1 MSDVNQTVQAACVI
15 LAACILSVGMI
26 FPRKTEILPEK
37 ERAATENVPRERR
50 PRVKPTLHTTDT
62 NTVKRA
68 GAIGMFIV
76 AVFVF
81 LLLRIL
87 FFQTFGYE
95 KYRDKVL
102 NQITTEAEVVADR
115 GKIYDR
121 NGVLLATSVTTY
133 RVFIAPRI
141 VAQMSEEQGL
151 KYDVLIATE
160 LTDILD
166 VDYDYILQQ
175 TTYTKYLDRTLAR
188 NVDEEVAAKVRKV
201 IKDND
206 LEDMVF
212 LQAGTKRYYPNG
224 SLACHALGFTGSDG
238 AGQYGLELQYDK
250 ILSGT
255 NGRYITARDSHGNE
269 MPYEYQSYIEA
280 QDGYSIITTIDI
292 NVQAALEEQ
301 LRATYVESGGKNR
314 ATGMVVDVKTGEILA
329 QATYPDFDLN
339 DPRKLN
345 EFDAEA
351 LAASGFTADSEEY
364 AKLKQEL
371 QLVTWSNKAVTE
383 AYMPGSTFKIV
394 TASMAY
400 EENLVV
406 ENEHFRCPGYHVVL
420 GVKMRCHKTDG
431 HGSQTFAVGLQNS
444 CNPVL
449 MMMGQRIG
457 RERFFN
463 YFRSFG
469 YLEKTGIDL
478 PGEGVSVF
486 HRESYFTDPDN
497 LTAEIDLATAAF
509 GQNFKVTPIQQIM
522 AVTTVANDGYL
533 LTPRMVREVLDSEG
547 NTITTYSTS
556 VKRQII
562 STETAKKL
570 AGVLEQGVSGGAG
583 AKNAYVA
590 GYRVAAKTGTS
601 EKIDKKN
608 EMNDGR
614 NYYVCSCVGFAPAD
628 DPEIAVIIL
637 VDEPTKGVLY
647 GSVVAAPYL
656 AGVMRDVLPYLG
668 VEAVYTQKE
677 LANMAV
683 EAPSLTNWYAS
694 VAKSQAESLGF
705 EVEIVGNGSIV
716 RSQSPAPNTLME
728 SHNAKI
734 ILYTESDM
742 EKTTVT
748 VPDLSG
754 KTAVAANEILANHGL
769 NIRIAGTNN
778 YMSGSGAVAIA
789 QSHAP
794 GSEVERGTVITVTF
808 RNQDA
813 DDIAQE

>member
-1 MSDVNQTVQAACVI
+1 MQS
-15 LAACILSVGMI
+15 SHH
-26 FPRKTEILPEK
+26 P
-37 ERAATENVPRERR
+37 
-50 PRVKPTLHTTDT
+50 TDT
-62 NTVKRA
+62 GTVKRA
-68 GAIGMFIV
+68 TLIGGIIV
-76 AVFVF
+76 AAFVY
-81 LLLRIL
+81 LLIRIL
-87 FFQTFGYE
+87 MLQTVGYE

-121 NGVLLATSVTTY
+121 NGVLLATNVTTY

-141 VAQMSEEQGL
+141 ISQASEEQGL

-166 VDYDYILQQ
+166 VEYDYILKQ

-188 NVDEEVAAKVRKV
+188 NVNEEVAERVRKV

-212 LQAGTKRYYPNG
+212 LQAGSTRYYPNG
-224 SLACHALGFTGSDG
+224 TLACHALGFTGSDG
-238 AGQYGLELQYDK
+238 SGQYGLELKYDK
-250 ILSGT
+250 ILAGT
-255 NGRYITARDSHGNE
+255 PGRYITARDSHGNE

-280 QDGYSIITTIDI
+280 QDGHSIITTLDI
-292 NVQAALEEQ
+292 NIQHALEEQ
-301 LRATYVESGGKNR
+301 LRTTYVESGGQNR

-339 DPRKLN
+339 NPRGLN
-345 EFDAEA
+345 EFDQATLDGA
-351 LAASGFTADSEEY
+351 GFAVDSEEY

-371 QLVTWSNKAVTE
+371 QLTTWSNKAVTE
-383 AYMPGSTFKIV
+383 VYMPGSTFKIV

-400 EENLVV
+400 EENLVNPT
-406 ENEHFRCPGYHVVL
+406 ETFYCPGYHYPL
-420 GVKMRCHKTDG
+420 EGHRIRISCHKVTG

-449 MMMGQRIG
+449 MMMGARIG
-457 RERFFN
+457 RDRFYN

-478 PGEGVSVF
+478 PGEGTSIF
-486 HRESYFTDPDN
+486 YREDAFTE
-497 LTAEIDLATAAF
+497 LDLATASF
-509 GQNFKVTPIQQIM
+509 GQNFKVSPIQQIM
-522 AVTTVANDGYL
+522 AVTAVANGGYL
-533 LTPRMVREVLDSEG
+533 LTPRMVKEIVDSEG
-547 NTITTYSTS
+547 NVVTSYSTD

-562 STETAKKL
+562 STETANKL
-570 AGVLEQGVSGGAG
+570 AQVLEQGVSGGAG

-608 EMNDGR
+608 ETGKE
-614 NYYVCSCVGFAPAD
+614 YYICSCVGFAPAD

-647 GSVVAAPYL
+647 GSTVAAPYL

-668 VEAVYTQKE
+668 VEAVYTDKE

-683 EAPSLTNWYAS
+683 EAPSLVTWYAS
-694 VAKSQAESLGF
+694 VAKSQAESMGF
-705 EVEIVGNGSIV
+705 EVEIVGGGSV
-716 RSQSPAPNTLME
+716 VKSQVPAPHTLME

-748 VPDLSG
+748 MPDLSG
-754 KTAVAANEILANHGL
+754 KTAVAANEILANFGL

>member
-1 MSDVNQTVQAACVI
+1 MKA
-15 LAACILSVGMI
+15 
-26 FPRKTEILPEK
+26 
-37 ERAATENVPRERR
+37 
-50 PRVKPTLHTTDT
+50 PTHTSTDT
-62 NTVKRA
+62 GTVKRA
-68 GAIGMFIV
+68 GVIGMMIV
-76 AVFVF
+76 AAFLF
-81 LLLRIL
+81 LLIRIL
-87 FFQTFGYE
+87 MLQTVGYE

-102 NQITTEAEVVADR
+102 NQITTEAEVIADR

-141 VAQMSEEQGL
+141 IAQVSEEQEL

-160 LTDILD
+160 LSGILD
-166 VDYDYILQQ
+166 VEYDYILKQ

-188 NVDEEVAAKVRKV
+188 NVDEEVAKRVRKV
-201 IKDND
+201 IGDND

-212 LQAGTKRYYPNG
+212 LQAGTTRYYPNG
-224 SLACHALGFTGSDG
+224 TLACHALGFTGSDG
-238 AGQYGLELQYDK
+238 AGQYGLELKYDS

-255 NGRYITARDSHGNE
+255 NGRYITARDSHGEE

-280 QDGYSIITTIDI
+280 QDGHSIITTLDI
-292 NVQAALEEQ
+292 NIQSTLEEQ
-301 LRATYVESGGKNR
+301 LRATYTESGGQNR
-314 ATGMVVDVKTGEILA
+314 ATGMVIDVKTGEILA

-345 EFDAEA
+345 DFDTET
-351 LAASGFTADSEEY
+351 LASAGFTADSEEY
-364 AKLKQEL
+364 AKLRQEL
-371 QLVTWSNKAVTE
+371 QLTTWSNKAVTE
-383 AYMPGSTFKIV
+383 VYMPGSTFKIV

-400 EENLVV
+400 EENLVNPT
-406 ENEHFRCPGYHVVL
+406 ETFYCPGHHYPLEGSKIKIH
-420 GVKMRCHKTDG
+420 CHKTTG

-449 MMMGQRIG
+449 MMMGARIG
-457 RERFFN
+457 RERFYD

-478 PGEGVSVF
+478 PGEGTSIF
-486 HRESYFTDPDN
+486 YQESAFSE
-497 LTAEIDLATAAF
+497 LDLATASF
-509 GQNFKVTPIQQIM
+509 GQNFKVSHIQQLM
-522 AVTTVANDGYL
+522 AVTAVANGGYL
-533 LTPRMVREVLDSEG
+533 LTPRMVKEVIDSEG
-547 NTITTYSTS
+547 NTITTYSTD

-570 AGVLEQGVSGGAG
+570 AEVLEGGVSGGAG

-608 EMNDGR
+608 ETGKE
-614 NYYVCSCVGFAPAD
+614 YYICSCVGFAPAD

-647 GSVVAAPYL
+647 GSTVAAPYL
-656 AGVMRDVLPYLG
+656 ANVMRDVLPYLG
-668 VEAVYTQKE
+668 VEAVYTDKE

-683 EAPSLTNWYAS
+683 EAPSLVTWYAS
-694 VAKSQAESLGF
+694 VAKSQAESMGF
-705 EVEIVGNGSIV
+705 EVEIVGSGSV
-716 RSQSPAPNTLME
+716 VKSQVPAPRTLME

-748 VPDLSG
+748 MPDLSG
-754 KTAVAANEILANHGL
+754 KTAVAANEILANFGL

-778 YMSGSGAVAIA
+778 YMSGSGAVAVA

>member
-1 MSDVNQTVQAACVI
+1 MSTH
-15 LAACILSVGMI
+15 
-26 FPRKTEILPEK
+26 T
-37 ERAATENVPRERR
+37 R
-50 PRVKPTLHTTDT
+50 PTDT
-62 NTVKRA
+62 GTVKRA
-68 GAIGMFIV
+68 AVIGIII
-76 AVFVF
+76 AAAFVY

-87 FFQTFGYE
+87 LLQTVGFE

-141 VAQMSEEQGL
+141 VAQASEEQGL

-166 VDYDYILQQ
+166 VDYDFILKQ

-188 NVDEEVAAKVRKV
+188 NVDEEVAEKVRKV

-224 SLACHALGFTGSDG
+224 TLACHLLGFTGSDG
-238 AGQYGLELQYDK
+238 AGQYGLELKYDS
-250 ILSGT
+250 ILAGT

-280 QDGYSIITTIDI
+280 QDGHSIITTIDI
-292 NVQAALEEQ
+292 NIQAALEEQ
-301 LRATYVESGGKNR
+301 LRTTYIESGGQNR
-314 ATGMVVDVKTGEILA
+314 ATGMVVDVETGEMLA
-329 QATYPDFDLN
+329 MAVYPTFDLN

-345 EFDAEA
+345 EYDEAA

-371 QLVTWSNKAVTE
+371 QLATWSNKAVTE
-383 AYMPGSTFKIV
+383 VYMPGSTFKIV

-400 EENLVV
+400 EENLINDS
-406 ENEHFRCPGYHVVL
+406 ETFYCPGYHYPL
-420 GVKMRCHKTDG
+420 SGSRIRIRCHKTTG

-449 MMMGQRIG
+449 MMVGSRIG
-457 RERFFN
+457 QDRFYN

-469 YLEKTGIDL
+469 YLEKTDIDL
-478 PGEGVSVF
+478 PGEGTSIF
-486 HRESYFTDPDN
+486 YQENAFSE
-497 LTAEIDLATAAF
+497 LDLATASF
-509 GQNFKVTPIQQIM
+509 GQNFKVSPIQQIM
-522 AVTTVANDGYL
+522 AVSAVANGGYL
-533 LTPRMVREVLDSEG
+533 MTPRVVKEIQDAEG
-547 NTITTYSTS
+547 NVIQTFTPD

-562 STETAKKL
+562 SASTAKKL
-570 AGVLEQGVSGGAG
+570 AGVLEGGVSGGAG

-608 EMNDGR
+608 ETGKE
-614 NYYVCSCVGFAPAD
+614 YYVCSCVGFAPAD
-628 DPEIAVIIL
+628 APEIAVIIL

-647 GSVVAAPYL
+647 GSTVAAPYL

-668 VEAVYTQKE
+668 VEAVYTDKE
-677 LANMAV
+677 LANLAV
-683 EAPSLTNWYAS
+683 EAPPLVGWYAT
-694 VAKSQAESLGF
+694 VAKSQAETLGF
-705 EVEIVGNGSIV
+705 EVEIVGEGSV
-716 RSQSPAPNTLME
+716 VCSQSPAPGTKLE
-728 SHNAKI
+728 SHNAKLI
-734 ILYTESDM
+734 FYTESDA
-742 EKTTVT
+742 EKATVT
-748 VPDLSG
+748 MPDLSG
-754 KTAVAANEILANHGL
+754 KTAVAANEILANVGL

-778 YMSGSGAVAIA
+778 YMSGSGAVAVA
-789 QSHAP
+789 QSHAA
-794 GSEVERGTVITVTF
+794 GTEVERGTVITVTF

>member
-1 MSDVNQTVQAACVI
+1 MKA
-15 LAACILSVGMI
+15 
-26 FPRKTEILPEK
+26 
-37 ERAATENVPRERR
+37 
-50 PRVKPTLHTTDT
+50 PTHTSTDT
-62 NTVKRA
+62 GTVKRA
-68 GAIGMFIV
+68 GVIGMIIV
-76 AVFVF
+76 AAFLF
-81 LLLRIL
+81 LLIRIL
-87 FFQTFGYE
+87 MLQTVGYE

-102 NQITTEAEVVADR
+102 NQITTEAEVIADR

-141 VAQMSEEQGL
+141 IAQVSEEQEL

-160 LTDILD
+160 LSGILD
-166 VDYDYILQQ
+166 VEYDYILKQ

-188 NVDEEVAAKVRKV
+188 GVDEEVAKQVRKV

-212 LQAGTKRYYPNG
+212 LQAGTTRYYPG
-224 SLACHALGFTGSDG
+224 GTLACHALGFTGSDG
-238 AGQYGLELQYDK
+238 AGQYGLELKYDS

-255 NGRYITARDSHGNE
+255 NGRYITARDSHGEE

-280 QDGYSIITTIDI
+280 RDGYSIITTLDI
-292 NVQAALEEQ
+292 NIQSTLEEQ
-301 LRATYVESGGKNR
+301 LRATYTESGGQNR
-314 ATGMVVDVKTGEILA
+314 ATGMVIDVKTGEILA

-345 EFDAEA
+345 DFDAA
-351 LAASGFTADSEEY
+351 TLANSGFTADSEEY
-364 AKLKQEL
+364 AKLRQEL
-371 QLVTWSNKAVTE
+371 QLTTWSNKAVTE
-383 AYMPGSTFKIV
+383 VYMPGSTFKIV
-394 TASMAY
+394 TAAMAY
-400 EENLVV
+400 EENLVNPT
-406 ENEHFRCPGYHVVL
+406 ETFYCPGYHYPL
-420 GVKMRCHKTDG
+420 EGSKIKIHCHKTTG

-449 MMMGQRIG
+449 MMMGARIG
-457 RERFFN
+457 RERFYN
-463 YFRSFG
+463 YFRAFG

-478 PGEGVSVF
+478 PGEGTSIF
-486 HRESYFTDPDN
+486 YQESAFSE
-497 LTAEIDLATAAF
+497 LDLATASF
-509 GQNFKVTPIQQIM
+509 GQNFKVSPIQQLM
-522 AVTTVANDGYL
+522 AVTAVANGGYL
-533 LTPRMVREVLDSEG
+533 LTPRMVKEVIDSEG
-547 NTITTYSTS
+547 NTITTYSTD
-556 VKRQII
+556 VRRQII

-570 AGVLEQGVSGGAG
+570 AEVLEGGVSGGAG

-608 EMNDGR
+608 ETGKE
-614 NYYVCSCVGFAPAD
+614 YYICSCVGFAPAD

-647 GSVVAAPYL
+647 GSTVAAPYL
-656 AGVMRDVLPYLG
+656 ANVMRDVLPYLG
-668 VEAVYTQKE
+668 VEAVYTDKE

-683 EAPSLTNWYAS
+683 EAPSLVTWYAS
-694 VAKSQAESLGF
+694 VAKSQAESMGF
-705 EVEIVGNGSIV
+705 EVEIVGSGSV
-716 RSQSPAPNTLME
+716 VKSQVPAPRTLME

-748 VPDLSG
+748 MPDLSG
-754 KTAVAANEILANHGL
+754 KTAVAANEILANFGL

-778 YMSGSGAVAIA
+778 YMSGSGAVAVA

>member
-1 MSDVNQTVQAACVI
+1 M
-15 LAACILSVGMI
+15 
-26 FPRKTEILPEK
+26 
-37 ERAATENVPRERR
+37 
-50 PRVKPTLHTTDT
+50 KPTVHTTDT
-62 NTVKRA
+62 STLKRA
-68 GAIGMFIV
+68 GTLGIFVLV
-76 AVFVF
+76 AFAF

-87 FFQTFGYE
+87 ALQTVGYE

-102 NQITTEAEVVADR
+102 NQITTEAEVVAER

-121 NGVLLATSVTTY
+121 NGVLLATSITTY

-160 LTDILD
+160 LADILG
-166 VDYDYILQQ
+166 VDYDYILEQ
-175 TTYTKYLDRTLAR
+175 TTHTKYLDRTLAR

-212 LQAGTKRYYPNG
+212 LQAGTKRYYPGG
-224 SLACHALGFTGSDG
+224 SLACHALGFTGNDG
-238 AGQYGLELQYDK
+238 EGQYGLELQYDS

-280 QDGYSIITTIDI
+280 RDGYSIITTIDI
-292 NVQAALEEQ
+292 NVQSALEEQ

-314 ATGMVVDVKTGEILA
+314 ATGMVVDVKTGEVLA

-345 EFDAEA
+345 EFDEEA
-351 LAASGFTADSEEY
+351 LAASGFELDSEEY
-364 AKLKQEL
+364 NKLKQEL
-371 QLVTWSNKAVTE
+371 QLTTWSNKAVTE
-383 AYMPGSTFKIV
+383 VYMPGSTFKIV

-400 EENLVV
+400 EENLVS
-406 ENEHFRCPGYHVVL
+406 ETETFNCPGYHIVL
-420 GVKMRCHKTDG
+420 GRKIKCHKTDG
-431 HGSQTFAVGLQNS
+431 HNRQTFAVGLQNS

-449 MMMGQRIG
+449 MMMGERIG
-457 RERFFN
+457 RQRFYD
-463 YFRSFG
+463 YFTAFG

-478 PGEGVSVF
+478 PGEGVSIF
-486 HRESYFTDPDN
+486 HSKSYFTDPDN
-497 LTAEIDLATAAF
+497 LTAEMDLATASF
-509 GQNFKVTPIQQIM
+509 GQNFKVSPIQQIM
-522 AVTTVANDGYL
+522 AVTAVANGGYL
-533 LTPRMVREVLDSEG
+533 LTPRMVKEIVDSEG
-547 NTITTYSTS
+547 NTIKTFSTS
-556 VKRQII
+556 VKRQVI

-570 AGVLEQGVSGGAG
+570 TTVLEQGVSGGAG
-583 AKNAYVA
+583 AKNAYVS

-601 EKIDKKN
+601 EKIDKRN

-614 NYYVCSCVGFAPAD
+614 NYYICSCVGFAPAD
-628 DPEIAVIIL
+628 DPEIAVLIL

-683 EAPSLTNWYAS
+683 EAPALTSWYAT
-694 VAKSQAESLGF
+694 VAKSQAEALGF
-705 EVEIVGNGSIV
+705 EVEIVGTGSIV
-716 RSQSPAPNTLME
+716 RSQSPAPGTLLE

-734 ILYTESDM
+734 ILYTESEM
-742 EKTTVT
+742 EKPTVT

-754 KTAVAANEILANHGL
+754 KTAVSANEILANYGL

-778 YMSGSGAVAIA
+778 YMSGSGAVAIS

-794 GSEVERGTVITVTF
+794 GTEVERGTVITVTF
-808 RNQDA
+808 RNQEA
-813 DDIAQE
+813 DDIGQE

>member
-1 MSDVNQTVQAACVI
+1 MDRSI
-15 LAACILSVGMI
+15 
-26 FPRKTEILPEK
+26 R
-37 ERAATENVPRERR
+37 
-50 PRVKPTLHTTDT
+50 TTDT
-62 NTVKRA
+62 GTVKRA
-68 GAIGMFIV
+68 SVIGLMVVIAFLI
-76 AVFVF
+76 

-87 FFQTFGYE
+87 KLQTVEYTY
-95 KYRDKVL
+95 YRDKVS
-102 NQITTEAEVVADR
+102 NQITTEAEVIADR

-141 VAQMSEEQGL
+141 VAQMSEAQEL

-160 LTDILD
+160 LSGILD
-166 VDYDYILQQ
+166 VEYDYILKQ

-188 NVDEEVAAKVRKV
+188 NVDEEVAEKVRKV

-212 LQAGTKRYYPNG
+212 LQAGTTRYYPG
-224 SLACHALGFTGSDG
+224 GTLACHALGFTGSDG
-238 AGQYGLELQYDK
+238 AGQYGLELKYDS
-250 ILSGT
+250 ILAGT

-280 QDGYSIITTIDI
+280 RDGHSIVTTLDI
-292 NVQAALEEQ
+292 NIQSTLEEQ
-301 LRATYVESGGKNR
+301 LRATYTESGGQNR
-314 ATGMVVDVKTGEILA
+314 ATGMVIDVKTGEILA

-339 DPRKLN
+339 NPRKLN
-345 EFDAEA
+345 EFDAET
-351 LAASGFTADSEEY
+351 LAQSGFTADSEEY
-364 AKLKQEL
+364 AKLRQEL
-371 QLVTWSNKAVTE
+371 QLTTWSNKAVTE
-383 AYMPGSTFKIV
+383 VYMPGSTFKIV

-400 EENLVV
+400 EENLVNPT
-406 ENEHFRCPGYHVVL
+406 ETFYCPGHHYPLEGSKIKIH
-420 GVKMRCHKTDG
+420 CHKTTG

-449 MMMGQRIG
+449 MMMGARIG
-457 RERFFN
+457 RERFYD
-463 YFRSFG
+463 YFRAFG

-478 PGEGVSVF
+478 PGEGTSIF
-486 HRESYFTDPDN
+486 YQESAFSE
-497 LTAEIDLATAAF
+497 LDLATASF
-509 GQNFKVTPIQQIM
+509 GQNFKVSPIQQLM
-522 AVTTVANDGYL
+522 AVTAVANGGYL
-533 LTPRMVREVLDSEG
+533 LTPRMVKEVIDSEG
-547 NTITTYSTS
+547 NTITTYSTD
-556 VKRQII
+556 VRRQII

-570 AGVLEQGVSGGAG
+570 AEVLEGGVSGGAG

-608 EMNDGR
+608 ETGKE
-614 NYYVCSCVGFAPAD
+614 YYICSCVGFAPAD

-647 GSVVAAPYL
+647 GSTVAAPYL
-656 AGVMRDVLPYLG
+656 ANVMRDVLPYLG
-668 VEAVYTQKE
+668 VEAVYTDKE

-683 EAPSLTNWYAS
+683 EAPSLVTWYAS
-694 VAKSQAESLGF
+694 VAKSQAESMGF
-705 EVEIVGNGSIV
+705 EVEIVGSGSV
-716 RSQSPAPNTLME
+716 VKSQVPAPRTLME

-748 VPDLSG
+748 MPDLSG
-754 KTAVAANEILANHGL
+754 KTAVAANEILANFGL

-778 YMSGSGAVAIA
+778 YMSGSGAVAVA

>member
-1 MSDVNQTVQAACVI
+1 MKA
-15 LAACILSVGMI
+15 
-26 FPRKTEILPEK
+26 
-37 ERAATENVPRERR
+37 
-50 PRVKPTLHTTDT
+50 PTHTSTDT
-62 NTVKRA
+62 GTVKRA
-68 GAIGMFIV
+68 GVIGMMIV
-76 AVFVF
+76 AAFLF
-81 LLLRIL
+81 LLIRIL
-87 FFQTFGYE
+87 MLQTVGYE

-102 NQITTEAEVVADR
+102 NQITTEAEVIADR

-141 VAQMSEEQGL
+141 IAQVSEEQEL

-160 LTDILD
+160 LSGILD
-166 VDYDYILQQ
+166 VEYDYILKQ

-188 NVDEEVAAKVRKV
+188 NVDEEVAKRVRKV
-201 IKDND
+201 IGDND

-212 LQAGTKRYYPNG
+212 LQAGTTRYYPNG
-224 SLACHALGFTGSDG
+224 TLACHALGFTGSDG
-238 AGQYGLELQYDK
+238 AGQYGLELKYDS

-255 NGRYITARDSHGNE
+255 NGRYITARDSHGEE

-280 QDGYSIITTIDI
+280 QDGHSIITTLDI
-292 NVQAALEEQ
+292 NIQSTLEEQ
-301 LRATYVESGGKNR
+301 LRATYTESGGQNR
-314 ATGMVVDVKTGEILA
+314 ATGMVIDVKTGEILA

-345 EFDAEA
+345 DFDTET
-351 LAASGFTADSEEY
+351 LASAGFTADSEEY
-364 AKLKQEL
+364 AKLRQEL
-371 QLVTWSNKAVTE
+371 QLTTWSNKAVTE
-383 AYMPGSTFKIV
+383 VYMPGSTFKIV

-400 EENLVV
+400 EENLVNPT
-406 ENEHFRCPGYHVVL
+406 ETFYCPGHHYPLEGSKIKIH
-420 GVKMRCHKTDG
+420 CHKTTG

-449 MMMGQRIG
+449 MMMGARIG
-457 RERFFN
+457 RERFYD

-478 PGEGVSVF
+478 PGEGTSIF
-486 HRESYFTDPDN
+486 YQESAFSE
-497 LTAEIDLATAAF
+497 LDLATASF
-509 GQNFKVTPIQQIM
+509 GQNFKVSPIQQLM
-522 AVTTVANDGYL
+522 AVTAVANGGYL
-533 LTPRMVREVLDSEG
+533 LTPRMVKEVIDSEG
-547 NTITTYSTS
+547 NTITTYSTD

-570 AGVLEQGVSGGAG
+570 AEVLEGGVSGGAG

-608 EMNDGR
+608 ETGKE
-614 NYYVCSCVGFAPAD
+614 YYICSSVGFAPAD

-647 GSVVAAPYL
+647 GSTVAAPYL
-656 AGVMRDVLPYLG
+656 ANVMRDVLPYLG
-668 VEAVYTQKE
+668 VEAVYTDKE

-683 EAPSLTNWYAS
+683 EAPSLVTWYAS
-694 VAKSQAESLGF
+694 VAKSQAESMGF
-705 EVEIVGNGSIV
+705 EVEIVGSGSV
-716 RSQSPAPNTLME
+716 VKSQVPAPRTLME

-748 VPDLSG
+748 MPDLSG
-754 KTAVAANEILANHGL
+754 KTAVAANEILANFGL

-778 YMSGSGAVAIA
+778 YMSGSGAVAVA

>member
-1 MSDVNQTVQAACVI
+1 MLKIINSSGGVCHTRR
-15 LAACILSVGMI
+15 LLLSEGRSP
-26 FPRKTEILPEK
+26 FRHPKRES
-37 ERAATENVPRERR
+37 ERRAPSSRERR

-62 NTVKRA
+62 STLKRA
-68 GAIGMFIV
+68 GTLGIFV
-76 AVFVF
+76 AVAFAF

-87 FFQTFGYE
+87 ALQTIGFE

-102 NQITTEAEVVADR
+102 NQITTETEVVAER

-141 VAQMSEEQGL
+141 VEQMSDEQGL

-160 LTDILD
+160 LSDILG
-166 VDYDYILQQ
+166 VDYDFILEQ
-175 TTYTKYLDRTLAR
+175 TTHTKYLDRTLAR
-188 NVDEEVAAKVRKV
+188 NVDEDVAAKVRKV

-212 LQAGTKRYYPNG
+212 LQAGTKRYYPG
-224 SLACHALGFTGSDG
+224 GTLACHALGFTGSDG
-238 AGQYGLELQYDK
+238 EGQYGLELQYNS
-250 ILSGT
+250 ILAGT

-280 QDGYSIITTIDI
+280 RDGYSIITTIDI
-292 NVQAALEEQ
+292 NIQAALEEQ
-301 LRATYVESGGKNR
+301 LRTAYVESGGKNR
-314 ATGMVVDVKTGEILA
+314 ATGMVIDTDTGEILA
-329 QATYPDFDLN
+329 MATYPTFDLN

-345 EFDAEA
+345 EYDQAA
-351 LAASGFTADSEEY
+351 LDASGFEPDSEEY
-364 AKLKQEL
+364 NKLKQEL
-371 QLVTWSNKAVTE
+371 QLTTWSNKAVTE
-383 AYMPGSTFKIV
+383 IYMPGSTFKIV

-400 EENLVV
+400 EENLVS
-406 ENEHFRCPGYHVVL
+406 ETETFNCPGYHIVL
-420 GVKMRCHKTDG
+420 GRKIKCHKTDG
-431 HGSQTFAVGLQNS
+431 HHSQTFATGLQNS

-449 MMMGQRIG
+449 MMMGERIG
-457 RERFFN
+457 RQRFYN
-463 YFRSFG
+463 YFSSFG

-478 PGEGVSVF
+478 PGEGVSIF
-486 HRESYFTDPDN
+486 HNASYFTDPDN
-497 LTAEIDLATAAF
+497 LTAEMDLATASF
-509 GQNFKVTPIQQIM
+509 GQNFKVSPIQQLM
-522 AVTTVANDGYL
+522 AVTTVANGGYL
-533 LTPRMVREVLDSEG
+533 LTPRLVKEVVDSNG
-547 NTITTYSTS
+547 NTIQSYGTTQ
-556 VKRQII
+556 KRQVI
-562 STETAKKL
+562 SGETAQKL
-570 AGVLEQGVSGGAG
+570 AAVLEQGVSGGAG

-601 EKIDKKN
+601 EKIDKRN

-614 NYYVCSCVGFAPAD
+614 DYYVCSCVGFAPAE
-628 DPEIAVIIL
+628 DPEIAVIFM

-656 AGVMRDVLPYLG
+656 AGIMRDVLPYLG

-677 LANMAV
+677 LANLAV
-683 EAPSLTNWYAS
+683 EAPALTSWYAS
-694 VAKSQAESLGF
+694 VAKSQAETLGF
-705 EVEIVGNGSIV
+705 EVEIIGSGSIV
-716 RSQSPAPNTLME
+716 RAQSPAPGTEME

-742 EKTTVT
+742 EKPTVT

-754 KTAVAANEILANHGL
+754 KTAVAANEILANYGL

-794 GSEVERGTVITVTF
+794 GSQVERGTVITVTF

>member
-1 MSDVNQTVQAACVI
+1 M
-15 LAACILSVGMI
+15 
-26 FPRKTEILPEK
+26 
-37 ERAATENVPRERR
+37 
-50 PRVKPTLHTTDT
+50 KPTLHTTDT
-62 NTVKRA
+62 NTIKRA
-68 GAIGMFIV
+68 GTIGIFAVV
-76 AVFVF
+76 AFVF

-87 FFQTFGYE
+87 ALQTVGFE

-102 NQITTEAEVVADR
+102 NQITTETEVVAER

-121 NGVLLATSVTTY
+121 NGVVLATSVTTY

-160 LTDILD
+160 LTDILG
-166 VDYDYILQQ
+166 VDYDYILEQ
-175 TTYTKYLDRTLAR
+175 TTHTKYLDRTLAR

-212 LQAGTKRYYPNG
+212 LQAGTKRYYPAG

-238 AGQYGLELQYDK
+238 EGQYGLELQYNS
-250 ILSGT
+250 ILAGT

-280 QDGYSIITTIDI
+280 RDGYSIITTIDI
-292 NVQAALEEQ
+292 NVQSALEEQ
-301 LRATYVESGGKNR
+301 LRATYVESGGQNR
-314 ATGMVVDVKTGEILA
+314 ATGIVIDVNTGEILA

-345 EFDAEA
+345 EFDEA
-351 LAASGFTADSEEY
+351 TLADSGFALDSEEY
-364 AKLKQEL
+364 TKLKQEL
-371 QLVTWSNKAVTE
+371 QLTTWSNKAVTE
-383 AYMPGSTFKIV
+383 VYMPGSTFKIV

-400 EENLVV
+400 EENLVNAT
-406 ENEHFRCPGYHVVL
+406 ETFYCAGHHYPLEGSKIKIH
-420 GVKMRCHKTDG
+420 CHKTTG

-449 MMMGQRIG
+449 MMMGARIG
-457 RERFFN
+457 REKFYN

-478 PGEGVSVF
+478 PGEGTSIF
-486 HRESYFTDPDN
+486 YRQDAFTE
-497 LTAEIDLATAAF
+497 LDLATASF
-509 GQNFKVTPIQQIM
+509 GQNFKVSPIQQIM
-522 AVTTVANDGYL
+522 AVATVANGGYL
-533 LTPRMVREVLDSEG
+533 LTPRMVKEVVDSEG
-547 NTITTYSTS
+547 NTVTTYSTS
-556 VKRQII
+556 VRRQVI
-562 STETAKKL
+562 SDETAAKL
-570 AGVLEQGVSGGAG
+570 AQVLEQGVSGGAG

-608 EMNDGR
+608 ETGKE
-614 NYYVCSCVGFAPAD
+614 YYICSCVGFAPAD
-628 DPEIAVIIL
+628 DPEIAVLIL

-647 GSVVAAPYL
+647 GSTVAAPYL

-677 LANMAV
+677 LENMAV
-683 EAPSLTNWYAS
+683 EAPSLTGWYAS
-694 VAKSQAESLGF
+694 VAKSQAETMGF
-705 EVEIVGNGSIV
+705 EVEIVGSGSYV
-716 RSQSPAPNTLME
+716 RAQSPAPYTMME
-728 SHNAKI
+728 SHNAKLI
-734 ILYTESDM
+734 FYTETDM

-754 KTAVAANEILANHGL
+754 KTAVAANEILANYGL

-778 YMSGSGAVAIA
+778 YMSGSGAVAVA

-794 GSEVERGTVITVTF
+794 GSIVERGTVITVTF

-813 DDIAQE
+813 DDIVQE

>member
-1 MSDVNQTVQAACVI
+1 MDRSI
-15 LAACILSVGMI
+15 
-26 FPRKTEILPEK
+26 R
-37 ERAATENVPRERR
+37 
-50 PRVKPTLHTTDT
+50 TTDT
-62 NTVKRA
+62 GTVKRA
-68 GAIGMFIV
+68 SVIGLMVVIAFLI
-76 AVFVF
+76 

-87 FFQTFGYE
+87 KLQTVEYTY
-95 KYRDKVL
+95 YRDKVS
-102 NQITTEAEVVADR
+102 NQITTEAEVIADR

-141 VAQMSEEQGL
+141 VAQMSEAQEL

-160 LTDILD
+160 LSGILD
-166 VDYDYILQQ
+166 VEYDYILKQ

-201 IKDND
+201 IQDND

-212 LQAGTKRYYPNG
+212 LQAGTTRYYPG
-224 SLACHALGFTGSDG
+224 GTLACHALGFTGSDG
-238 AGQYGLELQYDK
+238 AGQYGLELKYDS
-250 ILSGT
+250 ILAGT
-255 NGRYITARDSHGNE
+255 NGRYITARDSHGGE

-280 QDGYSIITTIDI
+280 RDGHSIITTLDI
-292 NVQAALEEQ
+292 NIQSTLEEQ
-301 LRATYVESGGKNR
+301 LRATYTESGGQNR
-314 ATGMVVDVKTGEILA
+314 ATGMVIDVKTGEILA

-339 DPRKLN
+339 NPRKLN
-345 EFDAEA
+345 EFDAET
-351 LAASGFTADSEEY
+351 LAQSGFTADSEEY
-364 AKLKQEL
+364 AKLRQEL
-371 QLVTWSNKAVTE
+371 QLTTWSNKAVTE
-383 AYMPGSTFKIV
+383 VYMPGSTFKIV

-400 EENLVV
+400 EENLVNPT
-406 ENEHFRCPGYHVVL
+406 ETFYCPGHHYPLEGSKIKIH
-420 GVKMRCHKTDG
+420 CHKTTG

-449 MMMGQRIG
+449 MMMGARIG
-457 RERFFN
+457 RERFYD
-463 YFRSFG
+463 YFRAFG

-478 PGEGVSVF
+478 PGEGTSIF
-486 HRESYFTDPDN
+486 YQESAFSE
-497 LTAEIDLATAAF
+497 LDLATASF
-509 GQNFKVTPIQQIM
+509 GQNFKVSPIQQLM
-522 AVTTVANDGYL
+522 AVTAVANGGYL
-533 LTPRMVREVLDSEG
+533 LTPRMVKEVIDSEG
-547 NTITTYSTS
+547 NTITTYSTD

-570 AGVLEQGVSGGAG
+570 AEVLEGGVSGGAG

-608 EMNDGR
+608 ETGKE
-614 NYYVCSCVGFAPAD
+614 YYICSCVGFAPAD

-647 GSVVAAPYL
+647 GSTVAAPYL
-656 AGVMRDVLPYLG
+656 ANVMRDVLPYLG
-668 VEAVYTQKE
+668 VEAVYTDKE

-683 EAPSLTNWYAS
+683 EAPSLVTWYAS
-694 VAKSQAESLGF
+694 VAKSQAESMGF
-705 EVEIVGNGSIV
+705 EVEIVGGGSV
-716 RSQSPAPNTLME
+716 VKSQVPAPRTLME

-748 VPDLSG
+748 MPDLSG
-754 KTAVAANEILANHGL
+754 KTAVAANEILANFGL

-778 YMSGSGAVAIA
+778 YMSGSGAVAVA